1 MICILF
7 TGVGQCQMCLQKI
20 CYDPAFRYIF
30 LSLTF
35 VYGRKLSCHVFT
47 HMATM
52 ASITFST
59 FIFSSQLG
67 IQDWKKYEI
76 SFKLKKQGAMK
87 HMSGEVCRPFF
98 FFQRL
103 GVVWRSPVALGVE
116 LLRGFWRVVPVSQ
129 DDGIQRMSAIGMYL
143 RWRFV
148 EDLEGLYGTANV
160 SYSSQIARYTAWY
173 RAKYSTL
180 QIC

>member
-1 MICILF
+1 MTQPF
-7 TGVGQCQMCLQKI
+7 
-20 CYDPAFRYIF
+20 DIF
-30 LSLTF
+30 VFPTF

-87 HMSGEVCRPFF
+87 HMSGELCGPFF
-98 FFQRL
+98 FQQRRCCMEIPQFRF
-103 GVVWRSPVALGVE
+103 GVGAAPRLLARRS
-116 LLRGFWRVVPVSQ
+116 R
-129 DDGIQRMSAIGMYL
+129 
-143 RWRFV
+143 
-148 EDLEGLYGTANV
+148 
-160 SYSSQIARYTAWY
+160 
-173 RAKYSTL
+173 
-180 QIC
+180 